1 MLDAD
6 LSISPIK
13 EEDHGEP
20 RSGNIS
26 EAEIM
31 KDMPEQSQD
40 ENWNM
45 NRNES
50 YRMIEQNWDIVL
62 NLTIK

>member
-1 MLDAD
+1 LLDAD

-40 ENWNM
+40 EN
-45 NRNES
+45 
-50 YRMIEQNWDIVL
+50 
-62 NLTIK
+62 